1 MENKL
6 KFFVCKHCGNIALLV
21 NDSGAPLVC
30 CGEHMAEMQPNTTEA
45 SVEKHLP
52 VVSLSESTISVKIG
66 SVAHPMDS
74 EHHIAFLYVE
84 TEFGGQ
90 RKYLKVG
97 EEPSVE
103 FCFTNDKPIAVY
115 AYCNKHGLWKI
126 ALS

>member
-1 MENKL
+1 MGNKL

-30 CGEHMAEMQPNTTEA
+30 CGEQMAVMQPNTTEA

-52 VVSLSESTISVKIG
+52 VVSLSDDTISIKIG
-66 SVAHPMDS
+66 SAPHPMES
-74 EHHIAFLYVE
+74 EHHIAFVYVE
-84 TEFGGQ
+84 TKRGGQ

-103 FCFTNDKPIAVY
+103 FCLTDDKPVAVY
-115 AYCNKHGLWKI
+115 AYCNKHGLWKT
-126 ALS
+126 AVN